1 MGVQNQANPPGSGY
15 GSGGGCGCGCGCSGS
30 SASIC
35 PCEDQGGCAW
45 PIDNLPGLSAIGYRV
60 GDFGSFRR
68 AMLLPSPLDPAG
80 ESYLEG
86 WRPTAGSDL
95 ALQVVD
101 WWAYVADVLTFY
113 NERIAN
119 EQYLGTAVLPSS
131 VSRLVSL
138 LGYRPRPGIGATAT
152 LGVLAAGP
160 GSVTLPAGFQV
171 ASKSAPGVASQTF
184 ELAQAVAFAAP
195 TSVPTP
201 PDESLPPVVDPSAPP
216 PGSPAGTATPP
227 PQIELIV
234 RGGVL
239 VKGKPTSF
247 AVGDRLLLMAQDPTK
262 WIDYPPGIVTVT
274 GMAQETDSYG
284 KTNTRVLLDGTDD
297 FDPRSQAAD
306 YQLCRPTIANH
317 LVSVPSGAAPITDA
331 YFTLDSTARSINAGD
346 PLVIDTPGA
355 ADGVAGGS
363 GFDIGQVTAYSETLW
378 YANGSS
384 SSPTTSPG
392 ANGIPLIVAQV
403 RVTPSE
409 TVDFE
414 TKYGTSTVAPTVVIR
429 TGWKSVGTLLPSPVN
444 QVAGLPSSVALNQ
457 APAAKVGTATPA
469 LVEDAN
475 GNGAQVTATPQSANQ
490 VDLSTGA
497 AGSDG
502 LPSTLQPPLR
512 LLWDLITVSRGA
524 TVADELLGTG
534 DATRPGQDFTLHKS
548 PVTYLA
554 DTSTGAAPAG
564 TGGPAGLGS
573 RSGPGYSSTVQLAV
587 DGVYWSEVPMFYGH
601 GPAETVFVT
610 REDETGA
617 THVLTG
623 DGLNGARLRTGAQVS
638 ATYRVGA
645 GAAVPPAGTLTQILS
660 PQTNLSA
667 LRNPAAAGGG
677 ADPDSPADLD
687 ALAPASV
694 LTFDRAISGEDYA
707 VVAAQAPGVARAGA
721 VWAWDAGEQRAMT
734 VVYVGDDEGAVA
746 SARAALRAEAD
757 PNRPIIVR
765 RARPRPI
772 KLRMTLEVSPKYV
785 LDDVVTAARNAL
797 VGATGLFAPGVLA
810 IGETLYRSRIESV
823 SMLPGV
829 VAIHRL
835 RLEPE
840 LEYAALYEKVLWD
853 SRGPRF
859 VPGDGGYFQ
868 LASGH
873 LTVNAEVSTSE

>member
-1 MGVQNQANPPGSGY
+1 MGVQNQANPPA
-15 GSGGGCGCGCGCSGS
+15 GGCGCGCGCSGS
-30 SASIC
+30 DSDSIC

-45 PIDNLPGLSAIGYRV
+45 PIDNLPGLPTISYRV
-60 GDFGSFRR
+60 GDFGSFRQ
-68 AMLLPSPLDPAG
+68 AMLLTSPLDPAG
-80 ESYLEG
+80 ETYLEG

-131 VSRLVSL
+131 VSRLISL

-160 GSVTLPAGFQV
+160 GAVTLPAGFQA
-171 ASKSAPGVASQTF
+171 ASKAAPGIASQTF
-184 ELAQAVAFAAP
+184 ELAQSVTFAAP

-201 PDESLPPVVDPSAPP
+201 ADEDLTPVIDPSAPP

-227 PQIELIV
+227 PQVELIV

-247 AVGDRLLLMAQDPTK
+247 VVGDRLLLMAQDATK

-284 KTNTRVLLDGTDD
+284 KTNTRVLLDGTAD

-331 YFTLDSTARSINAGD
+331 TFTLDSTARSINAGD

-355 ADGVAGGS
+355 ADGVAGGA
-363 GFDIGQVTAYSETLW
+363 GFDIGQVTGYSETLW

-392 ANGIPLIVAQV
+392 TNGIPLLVAQV
-403 RVTPSE
+403 TVTPSE
-409 TVDFE
+409 TVNFG
-414 TKYGTSTVAPTVVIR
+414 TKYGTTSVAPKVVIR

-444 QVAGLPSSVALNQ
+444 QVAGLPSTVSLNQ
-457 APAAKVGTATPA
+457 APAATVGTPTPA

-475 GNGAQVTATPQSANQ
+475 GNGAQVTATPQPANQ
-490 VDLSTGA
+490 VDLAASSSDVSGST
-497 AGSDG
+497 SV
-502 LPSTLQPPLR
+502 PSTLQPPLR

-524 TVADELLGTG
+524 TVANEQLGTG
-534 DATRPGQDFTLHKS
+534 NATLAGQDFTLQKS

-564 TGGPAGLGS
+564 TGGLAGLGS
-573 RSGPGYSSTVQLAV
+573 RSGSGYSSTVQLAV

-601 GPAETVFVT
+601 GPTETIFVT

-638 ATYRVGA
+638 ATYRVGS
-645 GAAVPPAGTLTQILS
+645 GATVPPAGTLTQILS

-677 ADPDSPADLD
+677 ADPDSPADLST
-687 ALAPASV
+687 LAPASV

-707 VVAAQAPGVARAGA
+707 VVAAQAPGVTRAGA
-721 VWAWDAGEQRAMT
+721 VWTWDAGEQRAMT
-734 VVYVGDDEGAVA
+734 VVYVGDDAGAVA

-757 PNRPIIVR
+757 PNRPVLVR
-765 RARPRPI
+765 RARPHLIR
-772 KLRMTLEVSPKYV
+772 LRMTLEVSPKYV
-785 LDDVVTAARNAL
+785 LDDVVTAVQNAL
-797 VGATGLFAPGVLA
+797 VGTPTSLFAPGVLA

-840 LEYAALYEKVLWD
+840 EEYVTLYEELLWD
-853 SRGPRF
+853 AQGPRF
-859 VPGDGGYFQ
+859 VPGEGGYFH
-868 LASGH
+868 LTSGH
-873 LTVNAEVSTSE
+873 LTVHAEVSTSE